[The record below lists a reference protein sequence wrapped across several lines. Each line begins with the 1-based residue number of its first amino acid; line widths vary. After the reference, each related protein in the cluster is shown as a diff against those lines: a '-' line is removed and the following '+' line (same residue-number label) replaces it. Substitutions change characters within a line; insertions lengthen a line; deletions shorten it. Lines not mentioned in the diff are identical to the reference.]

1 METQEIINNK
11 TQNQVKPEE
20 VKDRIIGAALNEFAL
35 YGVESARI
43 KRIAESAGISKSNIF
58 YYFKT
63 KRNLYRAVIQEF
75 LRRINS
81 QLELRLSRC
90 GSFEQ
95 MLREIVYT
103 HSTILS
109 NSQNLIQIL
118 RRELAKPHNEMI
130 RDISDTVL
138 NSESRRVL
146 RNMFEQEVR
155 SGRFRD
161 LDFNQTM
168 ISFYL
173 MSLGYLSLA
182 PMANIIWHIEDM
194 DEFLA
199 QRKFAIIDLFLNG
212 VLNK

>member
-11 TQNQVKPEE
+11 TQNRVQPEE
-20 VKDRIIGAALNEFAL
+20 VKNRIIGAALNEFAL

-43 KRIAESAGISKSNIF
+43 KRIAENAGISKSNIF

-75 LRRINS
+75 LRRVSS

-103 HSTILS
+103 HSTIIS
-109 NSQNLIQIL
+109 NSQSLIQIL
-118 RRELAKPHNEMI
+118 RRELAKPQNEMI
-130 RDISDTVL
+130 RDISETIL
-138 NSESRRVL
+138 NSESRKVL
-146 RNMFEQEVR
+146 KNMFEQEIR
-155 SGRFRD
+155 SGHYRD

-182 PMANIIWHIEDM
+182 PMANIIWHIENM

-199 QRKFAIIDLFLNG
+199 ERKFAIIDLFLNG